1 VAEPFGRDWIIGM
14 NAFVWNDRLAELS
27 SIADE
32 LAKSSAIE
40 RATVEYPCWLSVK
53 FDDATCS
60 SEFAIGF
67 HDECDMLLSVNQF
80 DDEGRLLN
88 SFDLDFEPE
97 QAVQNANRFIERV
110 FYNLTMTETENN

>member
-1 VAEPFGRDWIIGM
+1 M
-14 NAFVWNDRLAELS
+14 NELTWNDELRELS
-27 SIADE
+27 NIGAWLRS
-32 LAKSSAIE
+32 SSAIE

-67 HDECDMLLSVNQF
+67 HDECETLLSVSEY

-88 SFDLDFEPE
+88 SFDLDYEYD